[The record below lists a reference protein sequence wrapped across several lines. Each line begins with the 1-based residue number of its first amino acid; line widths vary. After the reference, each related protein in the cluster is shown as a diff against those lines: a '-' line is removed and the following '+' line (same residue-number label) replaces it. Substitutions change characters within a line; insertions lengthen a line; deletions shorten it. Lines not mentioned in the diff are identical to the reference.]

1 MCWMSYRVE
10 ATDLFIK
17 RLKPLLKKYPSLL
30 TDLKS
35 LNQQLAETPRQ
46 GDGLGHGCYKVRL
59 AIRSKN
65 TGKSDGARII
75 TLVQVVDE
83 QVLLLTI
90 YDKSERDNLQ
100 PGELEVLLK
109 MLE

>member
-1 MCWMSYRVE
+1 MSYKVE
-10 ATDLFIK
+10 ATDLFVK

-35 LNQQLAETPRQ
+35 LNQQLAEFPRQ
-46 GDGLGHGCYKVRL
+46 GDGLGHSCYKVRL

-65 TGKSDGARII
+65 TGKSGGARVI
-75 TLVQVVDE
+75 TLVQVIDE

-90 YDKSERDNLQ
+90 YDKAERESLH
-100 PGELEVLLK
+100 PGELEELLK
-109 MLE
+109 LLE